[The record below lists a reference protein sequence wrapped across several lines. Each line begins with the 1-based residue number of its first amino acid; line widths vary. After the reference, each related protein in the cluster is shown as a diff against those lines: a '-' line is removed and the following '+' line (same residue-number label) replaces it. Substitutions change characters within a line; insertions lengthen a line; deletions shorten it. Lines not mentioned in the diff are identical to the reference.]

1 MQGLSSTARND
12 YSTTYFVLRTVLD
25 AKCKM
30 ASERLNEP
38 RFSWARV
45 TGRGALGP
53 LGDDRAEARKTLEA
67 FLVRRTPHQ
76 AASAA
81 NRLANQSISQ
91 ELEPK
96 YESTKYVLD
105 RT

>member
-1 MQGLSSTARND
+1 MVPKALKGLISGLQGLSSTARND
-12 YSTTYFVLRTVLD
+12 YSVLD

-53 LGDDRAEARKTLEA
+53 LGDRSEARKTLEA

-81 NRLANQSISQ
+81 NRLANQA
-91 ELEPK
+91 PA
-96 YESTKYVLD
+96 
-105 RT
+105 RN